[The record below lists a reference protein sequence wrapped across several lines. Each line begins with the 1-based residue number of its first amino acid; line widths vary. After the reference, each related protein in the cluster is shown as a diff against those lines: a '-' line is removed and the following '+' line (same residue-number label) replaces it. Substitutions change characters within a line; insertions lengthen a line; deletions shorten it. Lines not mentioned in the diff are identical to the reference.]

1 MLRMLLDCSST
12 SLQVVQD
19 ATGLEIPHVQA
30 RNLGSSGNIVGV
42 DEWGDRRNG
51 DKGS

>member
-12 SLQVVQD
+12 SLQVIQD

-42 DEWGDRRNG
+42 DEWGNRCNG
-51 DKGS
+51 GEGS